1 MIIINLKDGLGNQMF
16 QYSLG
21 YALSKKNNTKLSL
34 DLRVLNEFKKNPPN
48 NYIVRDYDLDIFNIS
63 YEKPQYQ
70 NILKIFEVLSKYKY
84 RFHISKILDKL
95 NMNTF
100 LERSRMY
107 ENRILESKNKN
118 LYLDGYWQSE
128 KYFSNY
134 RNEILDIFNFK
145 TIEHEQHNIDIIKKI
160 NSLNSVCVNVR
171 RTDHIKENASALD
184 TINLAYYT
192 KAIEHLKKLEK
203 SELHF
208 FIFSDDIDWC
218 KKNLSFI
225 PNINFVEHALYAGKK
240 FYNYLYL
247 MTQFKKFI
255 IPNSTFAWWGAWLSK
270 HENKTVIVPAKWHKT
285 DFYEAADIIPDNWIV
300 INN

>member
-1 MIIINLKDGLGNQMF
+1 MIIVNLKDGLGNQMF

-21 YALSKKNNTKLSL
+21 YALSKKNDTNLSL
-34 DLRVLNEFKKNPPN
+34 DLRVLNEFKKNPP
-48 NYIVRDYDLDIFNIS
+48 YDYTVRDYDLDIFNIN
-63 YEKPQYQ
+63 YEKPKYKK
-70 NILKIFEVLSKYKY
+70 ILKIFEIFPKYKH
-84 RFHISKILDKL
+84 RFFISKIFDKL
-95 NMNTF
+95 KMNTF
-100 LERSRMY
+100 LERSRKY
-107 ENRILESKNKN
+107 EYRILESKNKN

-145 TIEHEQHNIDIIKKI
+145 TIEHEKYNIDIIKKI
-160 NSLNSVCVNVR
+160 NNLNSVCINVR
-171 RTDHIKENASALD
+171 RTDHVMEHASALD
-184 TINLAYYT
+184 TVNIEYYK

-208 FIFSDDIDWC
+208 FIFSDDIEWC

-225 PNINFVEHALYAGKK
+225 PNINFVDHGLYSGKK

-247 MTQFKKFI
+247 MTQFKRFI

-270 HENKTVIVPAKWHKT
+270 HKNKTVIVPAKWHKV
-285 DFYEAADIIPDNWIV
+285 DFHEAADIIPDNWIV